1 MKRGIYKVHKL
12 GKSFQKQ
19 IEMHAH
25 FEWPCN
31 KLKNVTS
38 KLKILNQYWKITKN
52 SKTTQFYVNFTS
64 VFKLWF

>member
-1 MKRGIYKVHKL
+1 MKRGKYKVHKL

-38 KLKILNQYWKITKN
+38 KLKILKSILENHKKFKN
-52 SKTTQFYVNFTS
+52 YPILCQFYISF
-64 VFKLWF
+64 